1 MSRKKIVIVDDDVA
15 FVESNKD
22 LLEAFG
28 YEVYT
33 AHDGQSGLAMAKKVR
48 PDLMIL
54 DVMMAS
60 ETEGFEV
67 ARKVPES
74 PELKN
79 TRVVLITGV
88 THALNLQYPLQP
100 DSTWLPV
107 DRVLEKPIA
116 PDRLIAELERVL
128 KQKR

>member
-1 MSRKKIVIVDDDVA
+1 MTQRKILIIDDDVS

-28 YEVYT
+28 YEVHT
-33 AHDGQSGLAMAKKVR
+33 AYDGQSGLEMAQKVR
-48 PDLMIL
+48 PDVIIL

-74 PELKN
+74 PELKD
-79 TRVVLITGV
+79 TRILLVTGV
-88 THALNLQYPLQP
+88 THALNLPFPLQP
-100 DSTWLPV
+100 DKTWLPV
-107 DRVLEKPIA
+107 DRVLEKPIP
-116 PDRLIAELERVL
+116 PDRLIAELERTM
-128 KQKR
+128 KPGS

>member
-1 MSRKKIVIVDDDVA
+1 MSKKKIVIVDDDVA

-28 YEVYT
+28 YEVFT
-33 AHDGQSGLAMAKKVR
+33 ANDGHSGLSMAKKVR
-48 PDLMIL
+48 PDILIL

-74 PELKN
+74 PELKD

-88 THALNLQYPLQP
+88 THALNLPFPLQP
-100 DSTWLPV
+100 DATWLPV

-116 PDRLIAELERVL
+116 PDRLISELERVL
-128 KQKR
+128 KHKR

>member
-1 MSRKKIVIVDDDVA
+1 MGQKKILIVDDDVS

-33 AHDGQSGLAMAKKVR
+33 AYDGQSGLEMAHKVR
-48 PDLMIL
+48 PDIMIL

-60 ETEGFEV
+60 ETEGFEI

-74 PELKN
+74 PELKD
-79 TRVVLITGV
+79 TRILLVTGV
-88 THALNLQYPLQP
+88 THALNLPFPLQP
-100 DSTWLPV
+100 DKTWLPV
-107 DRVLEKPIA
+107 DRVLEKPIP
-116 PDRLIAELERVL
+116 PDRLIAELERAM
-128 KQKR
+128 KPRT